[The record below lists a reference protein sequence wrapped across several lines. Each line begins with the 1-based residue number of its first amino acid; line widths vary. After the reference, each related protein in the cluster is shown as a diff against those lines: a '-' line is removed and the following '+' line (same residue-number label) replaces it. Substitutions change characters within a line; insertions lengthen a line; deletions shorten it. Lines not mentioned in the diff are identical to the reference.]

1 MLEIRGNDFYLN
13 GEKFHIY
20 AGAVHY
26 FRSFPEYWRDILLKL
41 KLCGFNTVE
50 TYVCWNLHEMK
61 EGEFDFSG
69 NLDIVKFLETA
80 KELGLYA
87 IVRPGPYICSEWDF
101 GGLPSWLL
109 KDRNLRIR
117 CMYQPYLDAV
127 KRYYTELFK
136 RISHLQHSNG
146 GNIIAM
152 QIENEY
158 GSYGND
164 KNYLAYIRDLMRE
177 CGCTELL
184 FTSDGGEDNM
194 LSGGTLEGTLAVANF
209 GSRVGEAFR
218 TLRKYQP
225 EGPLMCGEFWNGW
238 FDHWG
243 ENSIHHSRVPE
254 EVVEQLK
261 ELLRFDA
268 NFSFYM
274 FHGGTNFGFNSG
286 ANNSG
291 VYEPTVTSY
300 DDDALLNEWGG
311 YTRKYKKVRKVLL
324 DFQGIEPEEL
334 PPEPELQE
342 IGAVK
347 LTNYAPLLD
356 NLDNIATKIESV
368 NPECMEYYGQHGG
381 LILYHKHLKGTY
393 TGKLYLDGLADRA
406 HIFINKELK
415 GIIYRNDAEHSIPIG
430 ILDGENDIDILV
442 ENMGRV
448 NYGPNMLE
456 GKGVRQIRINV
467 QLFNNLDVYLI
478 PLDKLENL
486 EYRLAKL
493 GAPVFLKGK
502 FNAEPDKGCFVNMAG
517 FSKGYVFINGFNL
530 GRYWHIGPQRSLY
543 IPGVLLK
550 EENEIV
556 VLELDKN
563 LTDTVYILDNHDIGS
578 SVSQSLLS

>member
-1 MLEIRGNDFYLN
+1 MLETRGNDFYLD
-13 GEKFHIY
+13 GKKFNIY

-127 KRYYTELFK
+127 KRYYTELF
-136 RISHLQHSNG
+136 RHISHLQYSNG

-164 KNYLAYIRDLMRE
+164 KNYLAYIRDLMLE

-184 FTSDGGEDNM
+184 FTSDGAEDNM
-194 LSGGTLEGTLAVANF
+194 LSGGMLDGTLAVANF
-209 GSRVGEAFR
+209 GSRVQEAFG

-243 ENSIHHSRVPE
+243 ENAIHHSRAPE
-254 EVVEQLK
+254 EVVAELK
-261 ELLRFDA
+261 EMLKLDA

-286 ANNSG
+286 ANNYG
-291 VYEPTVTSY
+291 QYEPTVTSY

-311 YTRKYKKVRKVLL
+311 YTRKYHAVRKVLL
-324 DFQGIEPEEL
+324 EHQGIAPAEL
-334 PPEPELQE
+334 PPEPELQNV
-342 IGAVK
+342 GAVK
-347 LTNYAPLLD
+347 LTQCASLLD
-356 NLDNIATKIESV
+356 SLDRIATKIESV

-381 LILYHKHLKGTY
+381 FILYHKRLKGNY
-393 TGKLYLDGLADRA
+393 HGKLFLDGLADRA

-415 GIIYRNDAEHSIPIG
+415 GIIYRNDENNYITIDG
-430 ILDGENDIDILV
+430 LEGENDIDVLV

-467 QLFNNLDVYLI
+467 QLLNNLDVYLI
-478 PLDKLENL
+478 PLDNL
-486 EYRLAKL
+486 ECLEYSGAKSC
-493 GAPVFLKGK
+493 PEFLRGS
-502 FNAEPDKGCFVNMAG
+502 FSAEPGKGCFVNMAG
-517 FSKGYVFINGFNL
+517 FGKGYVFVNGFNL
-530 GRYWHIGPQRSLY
+530 GRYWNIGPQRSLY

-550 EENEIV
+550 EENELV
-556 VLELDKN
+556 VLELDGS
-563 LTDTVYILDNHDIGS
+563 TSETVNISDRHDIGS
-578 SVSQSLLS
+578 GVSQSLLG

>member
-1 MLEIRGNDFYLN
+1 MLETRGNDFYLD
-13 GEKFHIY
+13 GKKFNIY

-127 KRYYTELFK
+127 KRYYTELFR
-136 RISHLQHSNG
+136 RISHLQYSNG

-164 KNYLAYIRDLMRE
+164 KNYLAYIRDLMLE

-184 FTSDGGEDNM
+184 FTSDGAEDNM
-194 LSGGTLEGTLAVANF
+194 LSGGMLDGTLAVANF
-209 GSRVGEAFR
+209 GSRVNEAFG

-243 ENSIHHSRVPE
+243 ENAIHHSRAPE
-254 EVVEQLK
+254 EVVAELK
-261 ELLRFDA
+261 EMLKLDA

-274 FHGGTNFGFNSG
+274 FHGGTNFAFNSG
-286 ANNSG
+286 ANNYG
-291 VYEPTVTSY
+291 QYEPTVTSY

-311 YTRKYKKVRKVLL
+311 YTRKYHEVRKVLL
-324 DFQGIEPEEL
+324 EHQGIAPTEL
-334 PPEPELQE
+334 PPEPELQS
-342 IGAVK
+342 IGLVK
-347 LTNYAPLLD
+347 LTQCASLLD
-356 NLDNIATKIESV
+356 SLDRIATEIESV

-381 LILYHKHLKGTY
+381 LILYHKHLKGNY
-393 TGKLYLDGLADRA
+393 HGKLFLDGLADRA
-406 HIFINKELK
+406 HIFINKKLA
-415 GIIYRNDAEHSIPIG
+415 GIIYRNDENNYITIDS
-430 ILDGENDIDILV
+430 LEGENDIDVLV

-467 QLFNNLDVYLI
+467 QLLNNLDVYLI
-478 PLDKLENL
+478 PLDNL
-486 EYRLAKL
+486 ERLEYSGAKSS
-493 GAPVFLKGK
+493 PVFLRGS
-502 FNAEPDKGCFVNMAG
+502 FSAEPGKGCFVNMAG
-517 FSKGYVFINGFNL
+517 FGKGYVFVNGFNL
-530 GRYWHIGPQRSLY
+530 GRYWNIGPQRSLY

-550 EENEIV
+550 KENEIV
-556 VLELDKN
+556 VLELDGS
-563 LTDTVYILDNHDIGS
+563 TSDTVNISDRHDIGS
-578 SVSQSLLS
+578 GVSQSLLG